1 LRSWKKAD
9 TAAGAVF
16 LYFRAHPTTF
26 FTTEHVAAQVK
37 LGQRQVRRIVKAL
50 EGLGKV
56 RSVDTVSSS
65 AWGRPKRMF
74 QAVRTTA
81 DSLKQLEV
89 FQDAVGASEIY
100 QAFEKRKP
108 A

>member
-1 LRSWKKAD
+1 
-9 TAAGAVF
+9 
-16 LYFRAHPTTF
+16 
-26 FTTEHVAAQVK
+26 
-37 LGQRQVRRIVKAL
+37 
-50 EGLGKV
+50 
-56 RSVDTVSSS
+56 
-65 AWGRPKRMF
+65 
-74 QAVRTTA
+74 VRTTA